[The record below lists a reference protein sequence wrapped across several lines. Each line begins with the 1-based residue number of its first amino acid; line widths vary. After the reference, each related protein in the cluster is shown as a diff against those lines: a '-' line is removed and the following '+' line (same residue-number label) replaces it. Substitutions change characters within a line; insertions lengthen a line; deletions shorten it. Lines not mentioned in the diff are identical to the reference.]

1 MIQGEITKER
11 MEGWKFDSSCEEGF
25 HEIIAPGKADCE
37 QEYIYRLNL
46 SAGKSFDLETGK
58 LEMDAVCIKGAA
70 DFSWDGYAGICDKLD
85 SFYVVSNMKVRIT
98 AKEDCIFYIAGAVDE
113 GYGKPFFRKCDLTM
127 PIGEIHQIHGS
138 GVSQRKVFMTIDPG
152 TASSRLLVGLTWG
165 GNGAWTSWPP
175 HEHEK
180 DLEEVYCYF
189 DMDDPHFG
197 LHLSYVEPGDTHG
210 VVALFY
216 GLTKRE
222 HIEKKHLHGEVVSYG
237 TLVNLMVDKDWDK
250 LKMAYGVNKSI
261 DLPVC
266 LADLELEKDD
276 KLEDVLEATMANQEM
291 THTPYPVTKEMIYQ
305 AIQDLE
311 DYKG

>member
-1 MIQGEITKER
+1 MISKRLVRYNRRFIMIQGEITKER

-70 DFSWDGYAGICDKLD
+70 DFSWDGYAGTCDKLD
-85 SFYVVSNMKVRIT
+85 SFYVVSNMKVHIT

-138 GVSQRKVFMTIDPG
+138 GVSQREVFMTIDPG

-180 DLEEVYCYF
+180 DMEEVYCYF

-210 VVALFY
+210 VVAHTVKSGTMILAPRGY
-216 GLTKRE
+216 HPTVAAPGTRNTYLWVLAAHSHKSRRYDLAVLDPKR
-222 HIEKKHLHGEVVSYG
+222 
-237 TLVNLMVDKDWDK
+237 
-250 LKMAYGVNKSI
+250 A
-261 DLPVC
+261 
-266 LADLELEKDD
+266 
-276 KLEDVLEATMANQEM
+276 EM
-291 THTPYPVTKEMIYQ
+291 N
-305 AIQDLE
+305 
-311 DYKG
+311 

>member
-70 DFSWDGYAGICDKLD
+70 DFSWDGYAGTCDKLD
-85 SFYVVSNMKVRIT
+85 SFYVVSNMKVHIT

-138 GVSQRKVFMTIDPG
+138 GVSQREVFMTIDPG

-222 HIEKKHLHGEVVSYG
+222 HIEKKHLHGKVVSYG

-250 LKMAYGVNKSI
+250 LKLAYGVNKSI

-291 THTPYPVTKEMIYQ
+291 THTPYPVTKEMIYP